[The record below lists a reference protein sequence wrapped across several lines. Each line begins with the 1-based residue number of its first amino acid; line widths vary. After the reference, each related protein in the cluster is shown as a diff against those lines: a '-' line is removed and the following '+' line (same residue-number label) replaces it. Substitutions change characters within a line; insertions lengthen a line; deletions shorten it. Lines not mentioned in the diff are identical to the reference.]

1 MRIKDYQG
9 NDSWLTIPIE
19 GELFSD
25 VDPKTVEVTNHYI
38 KADQSTTLQE
48 GNFTVSIPTN
58 SFYEDFYMDFKVT
71 NDTLNLH
78 EAIIPLKKSFT
89 ITYDISNYSDTD
101 KNKLFIA
108 RLTGYKDQYV
118 NYSSTR
124 KKGHLLTT
132 KTKNL
137 GKYVLARDTEDPTIK
152 PINFKDG
159 KWLSKYRY
167 LKVKLEDDLS
177 GIRNYR
183 ATING
188 KWILMEYDAKK
199 GLLTH
204 NFNDN
209 IVTDTKNNLKII
221 VTDNV
226 GNSTTFE
233 ATFFRK

>member
-9 NDSWLTIPIE
+9 NDTWLTIPIE
-19 GELFSD
+19 GELYND
-25 VDPKTVEVTNHYI
+25 VEPKTIAITDHYI
-38 KADQSTTLQE
+38 KADQSTTLQD
-48 GNFTVSIPTN
+48 GNYKIIIPSN
-58 SFYEDFYMDFKVT
+58 SFYEDFYMDFSVN

-78 EAIIPLKKSFT
+78 QPVVPLKKSFT
-89 ITYDISNYSDTD
+89 ISYDISNYTEAD
-101 KNKLFIA
+101 KNKLIIA
-108 RLTGYKDQYV
+108 RLTGFNDQYLT
-118 NYSSTR
+118 YSSTR
-124 KKGHLLTT
+124 KKGDILTS

-137 GKYVLARDTEDPTIK
+137 GKYVLARDTENPTIS

-167 LKVKLEDDLS
+167 LKVKLKDDLS

-188 KWILMEYDAKK
+188 QWILMEYDAKK
-199 GLLTH
+199 GTLTYD
-204 NFNDN
+204 FNDN
-209 IVTDTKNNLKII
+209 VVKDTKNNLKII

-226 GNSTTFE
+226 GNSATFE